1 MVKLYCN
8 RCGKEIKDKHYYTI
22 NINKEYLEGPKY
34 TYSDYATA
42 ISSTNSCPPQ
52 VVLAQLNC
60 IDMICE
66 ECKKKI
72 EEYIGN
78 CRYQYL

>member
-22 NINKEYLEGPKY
+22 NINKEYMEIPKY

-42 ISSTNSCPPQ
+42 ISSVNSDPPE
-52 VVLAQLNC
+52 VMLAKLNG
-60 IDMICE
+60 INMLCE
-66 ECKKKI
+66 ECTEKI
-72 EEYIGN
+72 QEYILN
-78 CRYQYL
+78 CNYRVL

>member
-22 NINKEYLEGPKY
+22 NINKEYLEAPKY

-42 ISSTNSCPPQ
+42 MASSASYQPE
-52 VVLAQLNC
+52 VMLAQLNN
-60 IDMICE
+60 IDMLCE
-66 ECKKKI
+66 ECKGNI
-72 EEYIGN
+72 QEYIWN
-78 CRYQYL
+78 CNYRVL